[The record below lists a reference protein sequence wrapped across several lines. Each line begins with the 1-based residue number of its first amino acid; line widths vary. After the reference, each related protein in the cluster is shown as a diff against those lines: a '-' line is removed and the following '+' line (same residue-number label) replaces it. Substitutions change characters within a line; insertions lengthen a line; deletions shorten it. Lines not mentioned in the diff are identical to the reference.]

1 MLVGGSRETEDGRSG
16 SYPYLPF
23 NVYQK
28 DRGTRGMVKLLMS
41 WDIRPGQESEYFEF
55 IVREFAPGIMRLGIQ
70 PTEAWYTV
78 YGDGP
83 QILTG
88 GVAEDLQTMQQIL
101 AGDEWKELQDK
112 LMGYVTDYRQKIVAA
127 TGRFQ
132 LM

>member
-1 MLVGGSRETEDGRSG
+1 
-16 SYPYLPF
+16 
-23 NVYQK
+23 
-28 DRGTRGMVKLLMS
+28 MVKLLMS

-55 IVREFAPGIMRLGIQ
+55 VVREFAPGIMRLGIQ

-88 GVAEDLQTMQQIL
+88 GVAEDLQTMRQIL

-112 LMGYVTDYRQKIVAA
+112 LMGYVTNFRQKIVAA

>member
-1 MLVGGSRETEDGRSG
+1 
-16 SYPYLPF
+16 
-23 NVYQK
+23 
-28 DRGTRGMVKLLMS
+28 MVKLLMS
-41 WDIRPGQESEYFEF
+41 WDIRPGQETEYFEF
-55 IVREFAPGIMRLGIQ
+55 VVREFAPGIRIMRLGIQ

-78 YGDGP
+78 YGNGP

-101 AGDEWKELQDK
+101 VTEEWKELLEK
-112 LMGYVTDYRQKIVAA
+112 LMGFVTNFRHKIVAA

>member
-1 MLVGGSRETEDGRSG
+1 
-16 SYPYLPF
+16 
-23 NVYQK
+23 
-28 DRGTRGMVKLLMS
+28 MVKLLMS

-112 LMGYVTDYRQKIVAA
+112 LMGYVTDYRQKIVVA

>member
-1 MLVGGSRETEDGRSG
+1 
-16 SYPYLPF
+16 
-23 NVYQK
+23 
-28 DRGTRGMVKLLMS
+28 MVKLLMS

-55 IVREFAPGIMRLGIQ
+55 VVREFAPGIMRLGIQ

-78 YGDGP
+78 YGSGP

-88 GVAEDLQTMQQIL
+88 GVAEDLQTMQHIL
-101 AGDEWKELQDK
+101 SSGGWEELLNE
-112 LMGYVTDYRQKIVAA
+112 LMNYVTNYNQKIVAA